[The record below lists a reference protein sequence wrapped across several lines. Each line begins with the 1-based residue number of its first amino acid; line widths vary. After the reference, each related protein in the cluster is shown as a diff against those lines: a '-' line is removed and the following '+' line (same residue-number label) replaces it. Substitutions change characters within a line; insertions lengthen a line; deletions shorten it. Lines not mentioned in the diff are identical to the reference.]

1 MDLEECIKYINKS
14 SDKPENSEKI
24 KELSKGQHPD
34 ITLITCSDSRLKLEQ
49 EMDLGKIFTI
59 REMGSI
65 LNNSSIASIEYSTLI
80 NVKKILFVSHTNC
93 GAIKAA
99 FELLDTNSN
108 TEKEEIL
115 KSKFLT
121 KFIEADIINP
131 LNLHSNTDANL
142 NETIIKNEEMQI
154 EKLLNKSPMI
164 KNKLKENKL
173 EIATAQYSTETGKIK
188 LLKNC
193 IYKNEKTKFITN
205 TEYNLLL
212 KENNQIKENKVKTKT
227 M

>member
-1 MDLEECIKYINKS
+1 MDLIKCIDYINKS
-14 SDKPENSEKI
+14 ADKPRNSEKI

-65 LNNSSIASIEYSTLI
+65 LNNSSIASIEYSILI

-99 FELLDTNSN
+99 FKLLDINSN
-108 TEKEEIL
+108 AEKEEIL

-121 KFIEADIINP
+121 EFIEANIINP
-131 LNLHSNTDANL
+131 LNLHYNDNL
-142 NETIIKNEEMQI
+142 NEIIIKNEEIQI
-154 EKLLNKSPMI
+154 EKLLKESPMI
-164 KNKLKENKL
+164 ENKLKENKI

-193 IYKNEKTKFITN
+193 IYKNEKIIFITN
-205 TEYNLLL
+205 
-212 KENNQIKENKVKTKT
+212 KEHNILSETNDQIKSNKVKTKIV
-227 M
+227 